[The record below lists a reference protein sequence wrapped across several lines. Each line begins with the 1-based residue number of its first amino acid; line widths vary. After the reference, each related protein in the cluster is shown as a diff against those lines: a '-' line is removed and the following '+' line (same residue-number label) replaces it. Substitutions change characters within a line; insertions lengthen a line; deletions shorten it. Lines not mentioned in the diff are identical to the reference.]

1 LGAFYLVGIPVGL
14 VAGFAL
20 HLGGAGFWI
29 GMIAGGA
36 TQVTLLSVITAM
48 TNWQKMVGSSF
59 LFLLFYAS
67 PNHFTSTNEGQL
79 LSFLLRFE
87 NGWFSLI
94 P

>member
-48 TNWQKMVGSSF
+48 TNWRKMVGSSF

-67 PNHFTSTNEGQL
+67 SPYHFTSTNERQL
-79 LSFLLRFE
+79 LSFLC
-87 NGWFSLI
+87 
-94 P
+94 